1 MTLIPALALAVVALV
16 HALPSL
22 GVLDDRNLRR
32 LYGDTPV
39 SPEVALLL
47 RHRAA
52 TFATLTAMC
61 VAAIFVTTWQVP
73 VLLFALASVGT
84 FVALWLMSGV
94 RSQAINRVGYVDLA
108 LTPVICCGLAFT
120 WIAST

>member
-1 MTLIPALALAVVALV
+1 MTLIPALALAMVALI

-22 GVLDDRNLRR
+22 GVLGDKNLKR

-61 VAAIFVTTWQVP
+61 VAAIFMSTWHGP
-73 VLLFALASVGT
+73 VLLFALGSVVF
-84 FVALWLMSGV
+84 FVALWLVSGV

-108 LTPVICCGLAFT
+108 LIPVICAGLAFT